1 VGSKANRLALKQSMR
16 EFYRTTVVQV
26 GLNCD
31 YIMRANCDYI
41 MRAILAVSSLHL
53 AHHRQ
58 HMRDHYEAVAIAHH
72 QIASQAAIALIPDA
86 TPQNAQ
92 MLFVFSVLTTYYGE
106 SYLLPPFVPT

>member
-1 VGSKANRLALKQSMR
+1 MR

-26 GLNCD
+26 GLG
-31 YIMRANCDYI
+31 CDYI

-58 HMRDHYEAVAIAHH
+58 HMRDHYEAVAITHH

-86 TPQNAQ
+86 TPQSTQ

-106 SYLLPPFVPT
+106 LSLLTYLISSYPAQHG